1 MNLEVKLFEFSCQTV
16 FAVVISSLSS
26 VSVLNILI
34 SFILY
39 AHSGLDIT
47 DREGEEEVSVSV
59 SVLIDPESQSK
70 YQYQLHCNDQDQD
83 SSYISLNSVQRCIPP
98 FCSTSFSSSSSSTS
112 FSANTTQLSLTSSL
126 NSLVINSDIAA
137 SKSLPAK
144 RSPSPLTSGV
154 YDNINMET
162 EREEEEEEGG
172 GGIVKRRKS
181 HNKNEVYL
189 DSRTTENM
197 ENNEVEKCDRSSGW
211 EDVSSK
217 NKDQPFQTKS
227 VTRSHQKETVITE
240 KYISLPPAKY
250 STSTYSAKKNSNNSN
265 HNNDYNYHS
274 AVTSRSGLRSTVLA
288 PTATQNVRKQTG
300 LKNVPNMASQ
310 KSDTSKINVC
320 SGTDWAAITASIS
333 TSSCDTTVNS
343 TSISSYS
350 SSKRTRSKAVLM
362 AVDDANLE

>member
-1 MNLEVKLFEFSCQTV
+1 M
-16 FAVVISSLSS
+16 IY
-26 VSVLNILI
+26 
-34 SFILY
+34 FILDV
-39 AHSGLDIT
+39 HSGLDIT

-70 YQYQLHCNDQDQD
+70 YQYQYQYQLHCNDQDQD

-162 EREEEEEEGG
+162 EREEEEGGG